1 MLYND
6 DYEEVN
12 NSSFLPV
19 YKDIAKKKKISVAVF
34 LLIAISIIVIFNVIY
49 TIVLDKN
56 SKETAQL
63 AQSLYENKVEEEIVA
78 KEEPEEIVAVETKA
92 NMDERPLLASHDI
105 NLIRS
110 KFLPKQLENPQETI
124 KNLYFS
130 EEKQVFLTFDDGPSK
145 TVTIPILDLL
155 KQENI
160 KANFFVLGSR
170 VELYPKIVKRAY
182 EEGHY
187 IANHGYSHK
196 YSQIYTSPAS
206 VLEEYNKTNQA
217 VKDAIG
223 KQLYNTNIFRFP
235 GGSIGGI
242 YNDLKQE
249 AKGLLEQNN
258 IATVDWN
265 ALNGDSEGLRTEEAL
280 LNRVKETIQGK
291 NSVVILMHDAADK
304 TKTYN
309 TLPQIIDYL
318 KQEGYEFKTFYDILG
333 N

>member
-1 MLYND
+1 MDLVCIKRKYKR
-6 DYEEVN
+6 VRRAIIL
-12 NSSFLPV
+12 SFFLTIFIYTFLVVSHV
-19 YKDIAKKKKISVAVF
+19 YAKKEKERIFQEDIVTISQ
-34 LLIAISIIVIFNVIY
+34 VI
-49 TIVLDKN
+49 
-56 SKETAQL
+56 KEQEEQA
-63 AQSLYENKVEEEIVA
+63 KREEE
-78 KEEPEEIVAVETKA
+78 KEEIKPKTLSTKEIEDLK
-92 NMDERPLLASHDI
+92 NI
-105 NLIRS
+105 Y
-110 KFLPKQLENPQETI
+110 KLEG
-124 KNLYFS
+124 
-130 EEKQVFLTFDDGPSK
+130 KQVFLTFDDGPSK